1 MAQLIEVPGMGVVEF
16 PDGMSDDQIASAIK
30 ANMPQAAPK
39 SNAVLQG
46 VGNTAAGLLRGAGS
60 IGATLLAPIDMAGDA
75 LSGKGLSLE
84 SNRQRRADMD
94 AALQTMGA
102 QPDSWLYKGG
112 KIGGEILGTAGAGG
126 VLGQAAARVGVSA
139 PLVQAISSGGFSAG
153 GRTGLAGIATRA
165 AGGALTGGAT
175 AAAVNPEDAVTGAA
189 LGAALPV
196 VMQGAG
202 KAAGAIGRGVRN
214 MRAPVE
220 TRAATKIADLVGMKP
235 GALADA
241 LVQPGPSMIPGY
253 KPTVPQ
259 VMQDPTI
266 SQLQRTL
273 KTAGTNAI
281 GEAERAQQAQLRA
294 ALERVAPIDLSVQD
308 AAQRA
313 GGAIESY
320 AKPAY
325 TQASK
330 EVAQLFDAIPSNE
343 AVMRLPLKEMES
355 ARAKFLGPGT
365 FGKGGSAV
373 DTAIDEAKAIGT
385 RPAPKPALDYSS
397 SDLARKAAG
406 GHSHGAAGETVSKA
420 VPFDQLQKLRSSIGE
435 AIQQAD
441 KNGQKQAKA
450 ALTTMKNAIDNK
462 VAEVASG
469 TKMAD
474 EVFTPDAIDKWGQA
488 LNAHGAKKA
497 QFETGPQ
504 IGMFRQGGDG
514 QTAMQG
520 AEIPG
525 KFFSGKRSQVEDVQ
539 AFKRLIGNRT
549 DLADELKRY
558 AVTEAASTGNV
569 AGDLTS
575 KYLKW
580 MQSRS
585 GATREL
591 FSPNELATLNEVGKA
606 VEKGIGAENLGR
618 VSGSDTAQKLAALN
632 NMGLLDNKAVSLL
645 ANRIPIVG
653 QFTGPMLSGLR
664 ETAIQRQNKQLAGL
678 LADPDAL
685 AAALRKS
692 TPGDAGLLRLMRPA
706 GRGLLQVA
714 PVISAQ

>member
-1 MAQLIEVPGMGVVEF
+1 
-16 PDGMSDDQIASAIK
+16 
-30 ANMPQAAPK
+30 MPIDPRMVKWDEAPK
-39 SNAVLQG
+39 TAPTIDPRMVKWEDVPQDKPRGFLAS
-46 VGNTAAGLLRGAGS
+46 VGDVAAGALRGAGS
-60 IGATLLAPIDMAGDA
+60 IGATLLAPIDIASDA
-75 LSGKGLSLE
+75 LAGKGLTLE
-84 SNRQRRADMD
+84 SNRQRRAAMD
-94 AALQTMGA
+94 AALGNMGA
-102 QPDSWLYKGG
+102 DTDSWMYQGG

-126 VLGQAAARVGVSA
+126 VLGNVAARLGASA
-139 PLVQAISSGGFSAG
+139 PLVQALTSSGFSAG
-153 GRTGLAGIATRA
+153 GRTGLAGMATRA
-165 AGGALTGGAT
+165 AGGALTGGVT
-175 AAAVNPEDAVTGAA
+175 AAAVNPEDAATGAA
-189 LGAALPV
+189 LGAALPIAL
-196 VMQGAG
+196 QGAG
-202 KAAGAIGRGVRN
+202 KAAGALGRGVHN
-214 MRAPVE
+214 MRAPADAK
-220 TRAATKIADLVGMKP
+220 AAARIADFAGMRP
-235 GALADA
+235 ADLADA
-241 LVQPGPSMIPGY
+241 LVQPGPSLIPGY
-253 KPTVPQ
+253 RPTVPQ
-259 VMQDPTI
+259 IMQNDNI

-281 GEAERAQQAQLRA
+281 GEAERAQRAQLRA

-330 EVAQLFDAIPSNE
+330 EVTQLFDAIPSNE
-343 AVMRLPLKEMES
+343 AVMHLPLKEMES

-373 DTAIDEAKAIGT
+373 DTAIDEATAIGT
-385 RPAPKPALDYSS
+385 RPAPKPILDYSS

-435 AIQQAD
+435 AIHQAD

-450 ALTTMKNAIDNK
+450 ALTAMKNAIDNK

-469 TKMAD
+469 NKMAD

-539 AFKRLIGNRT
+539 AFKRLIGNRD
-549 DLADELKRY
+549 DLAQELKRF
-558 AVTEAASTGNV
+558 ATTEAASTGNV
-569 AGDLTS
+569 QGDLTS

-580 MQSRS
+580 LQSRS
-585 GATREL
+585 GAIKEL
-591 FSPNELATLNEVGKA
+591 FTAQELATLKEIGKA

-645 ANRIPIVG
+645 ANRVPIVG

-664 ETAIQRQNKQLAGL
+664 ETAIQSQNKQLAGL
-678 LADPDAL
+678 LADPEAL
-685 AAALRKS
+685 AAALRKN
-692 TPGDAGLLRLMRPA
+692 TPGDAGLLRLLRPA
-706 GRGLLQVA
+706 GRGLLGAA